1 MKTTNKLLIA
11 ILMIFPLIC
20 GFILGIDYA
29 TPPIKS
35 CELCEKCDTIEAN
48 SVKLIHNMCII
59 FDRYNLYDMDGSDEM
74 AELLEAQ
81 DNLAEIY
88 NW

>member
-1 MKTTNKLLIA
+1 MKNSDYLLIIFLA
-11 ILMIFPLIC
+11 IFPLIG
-20 GFILGIDYA
+20 GFVLGTDYA

-59 FDRYNLYDMDGSDEM
+59 FDRHNLYDIDGSDEM
-74 AELLEAQ
+74 SELLEAQ
-81 DNLAEIY
+81 NKLAKIY

>member
-1 MKTTNKLLIA
+1 MKNSDYLLIIFLA
-11 ILMIFPLIC
+11 IFPLIC
-20 GFILGIDYA
+20 GFALGADYA

-59 FDRYNLYDMDGSDEM
+59 FDRHHLYDIDSSDEM
-74 AELLEAQ
+74 SELLEASN
-81 DNLAEIY
+81 NLSNLY